1 MRLRWVPISHEELL
15 ELQGHY
21 YRLWEMQQGNFKI
34 IAKPNEEEMTYEID
48 EDDEGIMS
56 YT

>member
-1 MRLRWVPISHEELL
+1 MPISHEELL
-15 ELQGHY
+15 GLQGHY

-56 YT
+56 LYIIVL